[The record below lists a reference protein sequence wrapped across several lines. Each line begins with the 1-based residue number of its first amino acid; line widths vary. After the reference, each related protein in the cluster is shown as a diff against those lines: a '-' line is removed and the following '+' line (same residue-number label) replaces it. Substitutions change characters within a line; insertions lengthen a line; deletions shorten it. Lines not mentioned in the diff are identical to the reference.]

1 MAIWVKQKRSQGPV
15 IFQLKIQDV
24 NIDFTQSQFLWLGK
38 INYQVNLHNGSK
50 KNTALL
56 IFYFLELEALNSK

>member
-38 INYQVNLHNGSK
+38 INYQVNLHDLK
-50 KNTALL
+50 KNTAML
-56 IFYFLELEALNSK
+56 IFYFLEVLSSK